1 MHICLLIALCWSCIT
16 LFQLTGCHPIIVT
29 IWMFCAFPF
38 TSNVHWVT
46 LYFSADSVLSQSP
59 NYVCT
64 TFCFNGIYSNPM
76 YLVRLHCLSHF
87 NHTAVCV
94 PMYHLVASFN
104 YPKINTLN
112 EWHHLVAFFRGW
124 LLILVSAGLFHLI
137 ICIFVLWFECYFPNR
152 ME

>member
-29 IWMFCAFPF
+29 IWMFCVFPF
-38 TSNVHWVT
+38 TCNVHWVT
-46 LYFSADSVLSQSP
+46 LYFSTDSVLSQSP

-64 TFCFNGIYSNPM
+64 TSCFNGIYSNPM

-87 NHTAVCV
+87 NHTVVYV
-94 PMYHLVASFN
+94 PMY
-104 YPKINTLN
+104 
-112 EWHHLVAFFRGW
+112 HLVAFFRGW
-124 LLILVSAGLFHLI
+124 LLISVSAGLFHLI